1 MWKHAPTYCEPLQS
15 AELSEP
21 RQGHSFAPMYSAC
34 LYCNAR
40 FAANEVVEQFA
51 IGRRLAFDSARGRL
65 WVVCE
70 KCSRWNLSPLDE
82 RWEAIDS
89 CERLFRS
96 TPLRAST
103 DHIGLAKLREGL
115 ELVRIGAPT
124 KPEFAAWRYG
134 REFAKRRRR
143 SHIIGASA
151 ITMAFGYLGAKYFAP
166 GLLSAVPLVGMLQP
180 GFQCYLFYRQRL
192 RPVAKLQLHDDT
204 PYTLRAKDVSESVI
218 EPDPDGGPWRL
229 ALLHGRGRSL
239 LHGTDAEQV
248 LGRIITHMN
257 FEGGKQD
264 AVGTATLRIA
274 EAGSASAFL
283 AQHAAANTG
292 RVIGNLGAQAI
303 DVRLAIEMALH
314 EDTERVALEGDLA
327 ALEAAWK
334 DAEQIAAI
342 ADRLLLPEWLSDRV
356 DRLRN
361 R

>member
-1 MWKHAPTYCEPLQS
+1 
-15 AELSEP
+15 
-21 RQGHSFAPMYSAC
+21 MYSAC
-34 LYCNAR
+34 LYCNGR
-40 FAANEVVEQFA
+40 FASNEMVEQFA

-70 KCSRWNLSPLDE
+70 KCGRWNLSPLDE

-124 KPEFAAWRYG
+124 RPEFAAWRYG

-143 SHIIGASA
+143 MQIIGASA
-151 ITMAFGYLGAKYFAP
+151 ITMALGHFGAKYFAP
-166 GLLSAVPLVGMLQP
+166 GMLSAIPLAGMLPQ
-180 GFQCYLFYRQRL
+180 GIQYYAYYRQWL
-192 RPVAKLQLHDDT
+192 RPVAKLQLHDGT
-204 PYTLRAKDVSESVI
+204 PYTLRAKDVNDAKVER
-218 EPDPDGGPWRL
+218 DPEGGPWRL
-229 ALLHGRGRSL
+229 NLLHGQGRSL
-239 LHGTDAEQV
+239 LHGTNAEQV
-248 LGRIITHMN
+248 LGRIITHLN
-257 FEGGKQD
+257 FGGGKHD
-264 AVGTATLRIA
+264 AVESAARRLA
-274 EAGSASAFL
+274 DAGSASAFL
-283 AQHAAANTG
+283 ARQAAGNG
-292 RVIGNLGAQAI
+292 EGVVYNLGAQSL

-342 ADRLLLPEWLSDRV
+342 ADRLLLPEWVSDRV
-356 DRLRN
+356 QRFRDR
-361 R
+361 

>member
-1 MWKHAPTYCEPLQS
+1 
-15 AELSEP
+15 
-21 RQGHSFAPMYSAC
+21 MYSAC

-70 KCSRWNLSPLDE
+70 KCGRWNLSPLDE

-134 REFAKRRRR
+134 REFTKRRRR
-143 SHIIGASA
+143 TNIIGWSA
-151 ITMAFGYLGAKYFAP
+151 TTMAFGYLGAKDFAP
-166 GLLSAVPLVGMLQP
+166 GVLSAIPLVGMLPP
-180 GFQCYLFYRQRL
+180 GFQLYLYYRQWL
-192 RPVAKLQLHDDT
+192 RPVAKLQLHDGT
-204 PYTLRAKDVSESVI
+204 PYTLRAKDVSESKV

-229 ALLHGRGRSL
+229 ALLHGRGRSI
-239 LHGTDAEQV
+239 LHGTDAEHV

-257 FEGGKQD
+257 FQGGKQD
-264 AVGTATLRIA
+264 AVDTPTLRLD
-274 EAGSASAFL
+274 EAGSA
-283 AQHAAANTG
+283 
-292 RVIGNLGAQAI
+292 
-303 DVRLAIEMALH
+303 
-314 EDTERVALEGDLA
+314 
-327 ALEAAWK
+327 
-334 DAEQIAAI
+334 
-342 ADRLLLPEWLSDRV
+342 
-356 DRLRN
+356 
-361 R
+361 